1 MIASQPDITAVQGTP
16 MSVAPRR
23 ETLTIPVVF
32 NAVSD
37 PIGYGLVASLA
48 RPGGNI
54 TGLLLYE

>member
-1 MIASQPDITAVQGTP
+1 MIASQPDIIAVQGTP

-54 TGLLLYE
+54 TGFLLYE

>member
-23 ETLTIPVVF
+23 ETLTIP
-32 NAVSD
+32 AVSD

-54 TGLLLYE
+54 TGFLLYE

>member
-37 PIGYGLVASLA
+37 PIGYGVVASLA